1 MTKNLSDLILE
12 PIITEKST
20 SLSKN
25 KKYTFKVSKDATKS
39 EIKNAFC
46 TIFPKRKVLN
56 IKSLV
61 IKGHTKRTKSGIK
74 LPRDGKK
81 AIITVE
87 GPPVE
92 YFPEVS

>member
-1 MTKNLSDLILE
+1 MGKNLSDIILE

-20 SLSKN
+20 SLSKD

-46 TIFPKRKVLN
+46 AIFPKRKILD

-81 AIITVE
+81 AIITAE
-87 GPPVE
+87 GPGIE
-92 YFPEVS
+92 YFPEIS